1 MDKEAE
7 ISLLKAM
14 TLLQSVVL
22 SCVDRKRFQFTRTQQ
37 SILTVLSME
46 GETTMKQIAKYIVSS
61 QEQATRAVAPL
72 VDAGYVERRTDPT
85 NRTRVYIRLTDE
97 GRDLLTMYWG
107 FITENLSG
115 KLDASLSDEE
125 KTALCDAATGM
136 SALLEKLK

>member
-136 SALLEKLK
+136 IALLEKLK

>member
-46 GETTMKQIAKYIVSS
+46 GETTMKQIAKYGGRFSWDWPLPAVDVVIVS
-61 QEQATRAVAPL
+61 
-72 VDAGYVERRTDPT
+72 DAFWLFQDGAKKS
-85 NRTRVYIRLTDE
+85 
-97 GRDLLTMYWG
+97 
-107 FITENLSG
+107 LSP
-115 KLDASLSDEE
+115 LDA
-125 KTALCDAATGM
+125 AARPLTLTVAECEWLGICAAV
-136 SALLEKLK
+136 SATDFSPPVLPTEL

>member
-1 MDKEAE
+1 
-7 ISLLKAM
+7 M

-107 FITENLSG
+107 FIT
-115 KLDASLSDEE
+115 
-125 KTALCDAATGM
+125 
-136 SALLEKLK
+136 

>member
-1 MDKEAE
+1 
-7 ISLLKAM
+7 M

-46 GETTMKQIAKYIVSS
+46 GEMTMKQIAKYIVSS

-72 VDAGYVERRTDPT
+72 VDAGYVARRPDPT

-136 SALLEKLK
+136 IALLEKLK

>member
-1 MDKEAE
+1 
-7 ISLLKAM
+7 M

-85 NRTRVYIRLTDE
+85 NRTRVYIRVTDE

-136 SALLEKLK
+136 IALLEKLK

>member
-46 GETTMKQIAKYIVSS
+46 GEMTMKQIAKYIVSS

-136 SALLEKLK
+136 IALLEKLK

>member
-1 MDKEAE
+1 
-7 ISLLKAM
+7 M

-136 SALLEKLK
+136 IALLEKLK